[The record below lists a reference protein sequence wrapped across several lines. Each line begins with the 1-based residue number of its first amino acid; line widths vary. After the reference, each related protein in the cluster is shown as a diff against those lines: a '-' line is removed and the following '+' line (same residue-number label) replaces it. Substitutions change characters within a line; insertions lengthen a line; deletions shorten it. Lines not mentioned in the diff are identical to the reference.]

1 MSTSVSARSPIPAGA
16 SIETW
21 LDGLNGQDLPVL
33 GGTVQSLCNTAEA
46 RGSSATDLAR
56 VVLRDA
62 GLTSDVIRTANSAYF
77 NPSAQHISTVSRAV
91 VLLGF
96 NTVRSIG
103 LSLAVIDSLVRGHH
117 RDRVHRLF
125 RESVEAA
132 LCARTMAEAV
142 GDRAAEEVFIAG
154 LLYRIGELAFWCMAD
169 DGAAAAL
176 EQAMEEHPGL
186 PREAEREALGF
197 SLRDLSRRL
206 VKDWRLGELTAEALK
221 PGAVTGGRARTTR
234 HAHDVVE
241 RLWRK
246 DVAGAVDLI
255 RDTTGLDEEAAQG
268 VLERTRREL
277 PALGRAL
284 GFDFE
289 THNLAREEA
298 GGEVAAREPD
308 PRLQLRV
315 LREMTAT
322 VRESRDLQALFDL
335 VMEGLYRGLAL
346 DRCIVATLRR
356 GHAGLRIRAA
366 LPDPAELGDAFEE
379 LTLSDDLTRG
389 LIPSRPTLLDATA
402 RGRIPMPLRQVLLGQ
417 VLVAPIRATG
427 RTLGLLLAEQAAS
440 QAPDE
445 ETVQGFIHFA
455 EQTEFCVSHLLQRSE
470 R

>member
-1 MSTSVSARSPIPAGA
+1 MPASECQRTSIPAGA
-16 SIETW
+16 TLDTW
-21 LDGLNGQDLPVL
+21 LQGLREQDLPVL

-132 LCARTMAEAV
+132 LCARTMAEAT

-169 DGAAAAL
+169 DDAAAAL
-176 EQAMEEHPGL
+176 EAALAENPTT
-186 PREAEREALGF
+186 PREAERRVLGF

-206 VKDWRLGELTAEALK
+206 VKDWRLGDLTAEALK
-221 PGAVTGGRARTTR
+221 PGAPAGVRARTTR
-234 HAHDVVE
+234 YAHDIVE
-241 RLWRK
+241 LLWRK
-246 DVAGAVDLI
+246 DTGAAVAMI
-255 RDTTGLDEEAAQG
+255 RDTTGLDDTGAQA

-284 GFDFE
+284 GLDLE
-289 THNLAREEA
+289 QSSAATEES
-298 GGEVAAREPD
+298 EPDQREPD

-346 DRCIVATLRR
+346 ERCAIATLKR
-356 GHAGLRIRAA
+356 GQTGLRLRAA
-366 LPDPAELGDAFEE
+366 LPDPGVLTPCLDA
-379 LTLSDDLTRG
+379 LAPDDEALRL
-389 LIPSRPTLLDATA
+389 LIPERPMHLDTDSRRRMPPELNQILLD
-402 RGRIPMPLRQVLLGQ
+402 Q
-417 VLVAPIRATG
+417 VLVAPIRAAG
-427 RTLGLLLAEQAAS
+427 RTLGVLIAEQS
-440 QAPDE
+440 GSTPDD
-445 ETVQGFIHFA
+445 ETLQGFIHFA
-455 EQTEFCVSHLLQRSE
+455 EQTEFCVSHLLQRSGQP
-470 R
+470 

>member
-1 MSTSVSARSPIPAGA
+1 MPASECQRTSIPAGA
-16 SIETW
+16 TLDAW
-21 LDGLNGQDLPVL
+21 LQGLREQDLPVL
-33 GGTVQSLCNTAEA
+33 GGTVQSLCNTAGA

-132 LCARTMAEAV
+132 LCARTMAEAT

-154 LLYRIGELAFWCMAD
+154 LLYRIGELAFWCMAHD
-169 DGAAAAL
+169 DAAAAL
-176 EQAMEEHPGL
+176 EAALAENPAT
-186 PREAEREALGF
+186 PREAERRVLGF

-206 VKDWRLGELTAEALK
+206 VKDWRLGDLTAEALK
-221 PGAVTGGRARTTR
+221 PGAPAGVRARTTR
-234 HAHDVVE
+234 HAHDIVE
-241 RLWRK
+241 LLWRK
-246 DVAGAVDLI
+246 DTDAAVAMI
-255 RDTTGLDEEAAQG
+255 RDTTGLDDTGAQA

-284 GFDFE
+284 GLDLE
-289 THNLAREEA
+289 QSGAATEES
-298 GGEVAAREPD
+298 EPEPERREPD

-346 DRCIVATLRR
+346 ERCAIATLKR
-356 GHAGLRIRAA
+356 GQAGLRLRAA
-366 LPDPAELGDAFEE
+366 LPDPDA
-379 LTLSDDLTRG
+379 LTGCLDTLVPDDQALRL
-389 LIPSRPTLLDATA
+389 LIPERPMHLAADARRRMPPALDAILLD
-402 RGRIPMPLRQVLLGQ
+402 Q
-417 VLVAPIRATG
+417 VLVAPIRAAG
-427 RTLGLLLAEQAAS
+427 RALGVLIAEQS
-440 QAPDE
+440 GNTPDD
-445 ETVQGFIHFA
+445 ETLQGFIHFA
-455 EQTEFCVSHLLQRSE
+455 EQTEFCVSHLLQRSNQP
-470 R
+470 